1 MANLKIQDLP
11 VERELKVEEM
21 QKVSGGIY
29 WPPFGG
35 TPLVLYGTIKR
46 PFSCA
51 TPIEIP

>member
-1 MANLKIQDLP
+1 MAQLSIHDLP
-11 VERELKVEEM
+11 MEKQLNEHEM
-21 QKVSGGIY
+21 EKLSGGIY
-29 WPPFGG
+29 WPPFSG